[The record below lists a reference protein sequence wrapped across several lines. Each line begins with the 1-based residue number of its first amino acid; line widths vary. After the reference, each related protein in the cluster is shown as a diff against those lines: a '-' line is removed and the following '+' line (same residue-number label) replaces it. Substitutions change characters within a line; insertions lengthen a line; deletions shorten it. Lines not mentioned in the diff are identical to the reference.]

1 MATLGA
7 SWPDDLERSRLSD
20 LLDELGPQAP
30 TLLPP
35 WTARDLAAHLVLR
48 EHDFLA
54 APGLV
59 VPGWWSDLAQRRQ
72 RRLALREFAW
82 LTATIRQG
90 PPLGFF
96 RLPWVRRGPNLNEF
110 FVHHEDLRRANGY
123 APRAYEPAMN
133 DALWRN
139 VCMGGPYLARRLR
152 GAGLVLQWAG
162 TAQTVIVRRAEP
174 TARIT
179 GLPGELLLYLFGR
192 REAASVETT
201 GPDPAIEAVR
211 SSHFGM

>member
-7 SWPDDLERSRLSD
+7 FWPDDLERSRLSD

-30 TLLPP
+30 TLLQE

-59 VPGWWSDLAQRRQ
+59 VPGRWSELAQRRQ
-72 RRLALREFAW
+72 RTLALREFAW

-123 APRAYEPAMN
+123 PPRVYDQAMN

-139 VCMGGPYLARRLR
+139 VGTGGPYLARRLR
-152 GAGLVLQWAG
+152 GAGLVLHWAG

-174 TARIT
+174 TVRIT

-211 SSHFGM
+211 SGHFGM